1 MLLYS
6 VSLLGFHLKSFECE
20 EIYCGKG
27 ESEVLLKFFI
37 AVPHFHIFSP
47 NPVPFL
53 SSPSLVITMGL
64 LISVK

>member
-37 AVPHFHIFSP
+37 AVPIFISLALTLYPFSP
-47 NPVPFL
+47 ARV
-53 SSPSLVITMGL
+53 
-64 LISVK
+64 